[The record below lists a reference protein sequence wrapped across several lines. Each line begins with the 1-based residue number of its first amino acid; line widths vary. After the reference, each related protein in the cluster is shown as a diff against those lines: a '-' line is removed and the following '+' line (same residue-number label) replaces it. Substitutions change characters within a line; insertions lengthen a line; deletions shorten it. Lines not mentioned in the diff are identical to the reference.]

1 MDDNEESIFSL
12 ARTISSYEKLIELD
26 ENKFE
31 GILRLITKQ
40 KIIKIANDCVSN
52 LEKNILKNYSLLIN
66 IDIVCPFKDNKILD
80 SKQLEEIFH
89 IFKKEF
95 LEYKIKYEKSIFS
108 ESNLHNKE
116 ESKNNNLN
124 VLPQSEQIEKR
135 LEFLKFIIKILTE
148 FKQYD
153 NLKEILMEDLLLNK
167 EQKRLFINQFI
178 DKFKEKR
185 EYWLNKEE
193 INFYELLILEF
204 NYLENNLEY

>member
-40 KIIKIANDCVSN
+40 KIIKIANDCASN

-124 VLPQSEQIEKR
+124 VLPQSEQIEKK
-135 LEFLKFIIKILTE
+135 L
-148 FKQYD
+148 
-153 NLKEILMEDLLLNK
+153 
-167 EQKRLFINQFI
+167 
-178 DKFKEKR
+178 
-185 EYWLNKEE
+185 
-193 INFYELLILEF
+193 
-204 NYLENNLEY
+204 